1 MKKAKSIPKK
11 SSGRAALFFASL
23 PLMLML
29 AGCFT
34 GIESTQKIN
43 ITREDRKLLTL
54 TEEDTFLNKVHGQP
68 LAEWNTGK
76 QFIVSDGR
84 ISLLFD
90 RSGGYHEH
98 SDTSG
103 MAGRH
108 LAFKGISH
116 RRLPDASEET
126 VLLLSDEKNEFRLPT
141 GKSPLESRYGVQSS
155 DIPMLIDLDMVKDA
169 DRLLTGRKLWIR
181 TALWYDIDGNRMAGR
196 KFIPVTVERV
206 EPGTMVFPL
215 RLTLSDESGLI
226 FIQYMNIGNGS
237 NESRSFAKLFRLSDP
252 RTSYPAISD
261 ENWALIQKGKIR
273 LGMTKE
279 ECRLSLGNPT
289 STDSGHDYSST
300 IDIWKYEDGT
310 FLRFQDGLLIDLMK

>member
-1 MKKAKSIPKK
+1 MKKAKNIPKK
-11 SSGRAALFFASL
+11 SSGRTALFFASL

-54 TEEDTFLNKVHGQP
+54 TEEDTFLNKIHGQP

-76 QFIVSDGR
+76 HFIVSDCR

-103 MAGRH
+103 MTGRH

>member
-1 MKKAKSIPKK
+1 MKKAKNIPKK
-11 SSGRAALFFASL
+11 SSGRTALFFASL

-54 TEEDTFLNKVHGQP
+54 TEEDTFLNKIHGQP
-68 LAEWNTGK
+68 LAEWNIGK

-84 ISLLFD
+84 ISLLLD

-103 MAGRH
+103 MTGRH

>member
-1 MKKAKSIPKK
+1 MKKAKNIPKK
-11 SSGRAALFFASL
+11 SSGRTALFFASL

-34 GIESTQKIN
+34 GIESTKKIN

-54 TEEDTFLNKVHGQP
+54 TEEDTFLNKIHGQP
-68 LAEWNTGK
+68 LAEWNIGK

-84 ISLLFD
+84 ISLLLD

-103 MAGRH
+103 MTGRH

-215 RLTLSDESGLI
+215 RLTLSDESGLT

>member
-34 GIESTQKIN
+34 GIESTKKIN

-54 TEEDTFLNKVHGQP
+54 TEEDTFLNKIHGQP

-103 MAGRH
+103 MTGRH

-126 VLLLSDEKNEFRLPT
+126 VLLLSDETNEFRLPT

-215 RLTLSDESGLI
+215 RLTLSDESGLT

>member
-1 MKKAKSIPKK
+1 MKKAKNIPQK

-34 GIESTQKIN
+34 GIESTKKIN

-54 TEEDTFLNKVHGQP
+54 TEEDTFLNKIHGQP

-103 MAGRH
+103 MTGRH

-215 RLTLSDESGLI
+215 RLTLSDESGLT

>member
-1 MKKAKSIPKK
+1 MKKAKNIPKK

-34 GIESTQKIN
+34 GIESTKKIN

-54 TEEDTFLNKVHGQP
+54 TEEDTFLNKIHGQP

-103 MAGRH
+103 MTGRH

-126 VLLLSDEKNEFRLPT
+126 VLLLSDETNEFRLPT

-215 RLTLSDESGLI
+215 RLTLSDESGLT

>member
-1 MKKAKSIPKK
+1 MKKAKNIPKK

-34 GIESTQKIN
+34 GIESTKKIN

-54 TEEDTFLNKVHGQP
+54 TEEDTFLNKIHGQP

-126 VLLLSDEKNEFRLPT
+126 VLLLSDETNEFRLPT

>member
-1 MKKAKSIPKK
+1 M
-11 SSGRAALFFASL
+11 
-23 PLMLML
+23 
-29 AGCFT
+29 T
-34 GIESTQKIN
+34 
-43 ITREDRKLLTL
+43 
-54 TEEDTFLNKVHGQP
+54 
-68 LAEWNTGK
+68 
-76 QFIVSDGR
+76 
-84 ISLLFD
+84 
-90 RSGGYHEH
+90 
-98 SDTSG
+98 
-103 MAGRH
+103 GRH
-108 LAFKGISH
+108 LAFKGLSH

-181 TALWYDIDGNRMAGR
+181 TALWYDIDGNLMAGR

>member
-1 MKKAKSIPKK
+1 MKKAKNIPKK

-54 TEEDTFLNKVHGQP
+54 TEEDTFLNKIHGQP

-103 MAGRH
+103 MTGRH

-126 VLLLSDEKNEFRLPT
+126 VLLLSDETNEFRLPT

-215 RLTLSDESGLI
+215 RLTLSDESGLT

>member
-1 MKKAKSIPKK
+1 MKKAKNIPKK

-34 GIESTQKIN
+34 GIESTKKIN

-54 TEEDTFLNKVHGQP
+54 TEEDTFLNKIHGQP

-103 MAGRH
+103 MTGRH

>member
-54 TEEDTFLNKVHGQP
+54 TEEDTFLNKIHGQP

-103 MAGRH
+103 MTGRH

-206 EPGTMVFPL
+206 EPGTMEFPP
-215 RLTLSDESGLI
+215 RLTLSDESGLT

>member
-1 MKKAKSIPKK
+1 MKKAKNIKKK
-11 SSGRAALFFASL
+11 SSGRAALVFASL
-23 PLMLML
+23 PLMLMF

-34 GIESTQKIN
+34 GIESTKKIN

-169 DRLLTGRKLWIR
+169 ET
-181 TALWYDIDGNRMAGR
+181 ID
-196 KFIPVTVERV
+196 K
-206 EPGTMVFPL
+206 VFP
-215 RLTLSDESGLI
+215 DI
-226 FIQYMNIGNGS
+226 
-237 NESRSFAKLFRLSDP
+237 LFDLKS
-252 RTSYPAISD
+252 
-261 ENWALIQKGKIR
+261 
-273 LGMTKE
+273 
-279 ECRLSLGNPT
+279 LSLKISNAKIIRPA
-289 STDSGHDYSST
+289 STNAG
-300 IDIWKYEDGT
+300 KGT
-310 FLRFQDGLLIDLMK
+310 PSL

>member
-54 TEEDTFLNKVHGQP
+54 TEEDTFLNKIHGQP

-103 MAGRH
+103 MTGRH

-126 VLLLSDEKNEFRLPT
+126 VLLLSDETNEFRLPT

-215 RLTLSDESGLI
+215 RLTLSDESGLT

>member
-54 TEEDTFLNKVHGQP
+54 TEEDTFLNKIHGQP
-68 LAEWNTGK
+68 LAECNTGK

-103 MAGRH
+103 MTGRH
-108 LAFKGISH
+108 LAFKGLSH

>member
-54 TEEDTFLNKVHGQP
+54 TEEDTFLNKIHGQP

-103 MAGRH
+103 MTGRH

-169 DRLLTGRKLWIR
+169 DRRHTDRKLWIR
-181 TALWYDIDGNRMAGR
+181 TGLWYDIDGNRIAGR
-196 KFIPVTVERV
+196 KVNPVTVQRV